1 LDSSNDVFT
10 SIANLLSTANGRQL
24 MGFLDRQYNAESS
37 VGFNEKGMID
47 PYQTHFNE
55 GCRHVY
61 LKLREI
67 EKYSQ
72 SNE

>member
-1 LDSSNDVFT
+1 MDYSNDVFT
-10 SIANLLSTANGRQL
+10 SIANLLSTANGREL
-24 MGFLDRQYNAESS
+24 MSFLDRQYNSESS
-37 VGFNEKGMID
+37 VGFNEKGFID

-67 EKYSQ
+67 EEYSQ
-72 SNE
+72 SNK

>member
-1 LDSSNDVFT
+1 MDYSSDVFV
-10 SIANLLSTANGRQL
+10 SIANLLSTANGREL
-24 MGFLDRQYNAESS
+24 MDFLNRQYNAESS

-61 LKLREI
+61 LKLKEI
-67 EKYSQ
+67 ENYSQ
-72 SNE
+72 SNK

>member
-1 LDSSNDVFT
+1 MS
-10 SIANLLSTANGRQL
+10 
-24 MGFLDRQYNAESS
+24 FLDRQYNSESS
-37 VGFNEKGMID
+37 VGFNENGLID

-67 EKYSQ
+67 EEYSQ
-72 SNE
+72 SNK

>member
-1 LDSSNDVFT
+1 LDYSSDVFV
-10 SIANLLSTANGRQL
+10 SIANLLSTANGREL
-24 MGFLDRQYNAESS
+24 MDFLNRQYNAESS

-61 LKLREI
+61 LKLKEI
-67 EKYSQ
+67 ENYSQ
-72 SNE
+72 SNK

>member
-1 LDSSNDVFT
+1 MN
-10 SIANLLSTANGRQL
+10 
-24 MGFLDRQYNAESS
+24 FLDRQYNAESS

-61 LKLREI
+61 LKLLEI
-67 EKYSQ
+67 ENYSQ
-72 SNE
+72 SKE

>member
-1 LDSSNDVFT
+1 MD
-10 SIANLLSTANGRQL
+10 
-24 MGFLDRQYNAESS
+24 FLNRQYNAESS

-61 LKLREI
+61 LKLKEI
-67 EKYSQ
+67 ENYSQ
-72 SNE
+72 SNK